1 MKVDREKMKSRMS
14 QGGRGQGQESV
25 LERERLKG
33 NKSRKKEKERCMLKE
48 QQIAEWHNCMIK
60 TDYKPFILCL
70 ESRQATIHN

>member
-33 NKSRKKEKERCMLKE
+33 DKSRKKEKERCMLKE
-48 QQIAEWHNCMIK
+48 QQITMRMA
-60 TDYKPFILCL
+60 
-70 ESRQATIHN
+70 